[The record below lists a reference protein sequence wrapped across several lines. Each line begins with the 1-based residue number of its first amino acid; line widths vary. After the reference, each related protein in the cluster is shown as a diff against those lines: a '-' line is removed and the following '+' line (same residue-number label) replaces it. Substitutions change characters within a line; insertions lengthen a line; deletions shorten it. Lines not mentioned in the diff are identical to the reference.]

1 MCDWERLKLETSQ
14 SKASFEENFR
24 KLLWRIQRIKEITEI
39 NFWSDRLFDR
49 LFGRSFHIKTPKLQP
64 YD

>member
-39 NFWSDRLFDR
+39 NF
-49 LFGRSFHIKTPKLQP
+49 
-64 YD
+64 